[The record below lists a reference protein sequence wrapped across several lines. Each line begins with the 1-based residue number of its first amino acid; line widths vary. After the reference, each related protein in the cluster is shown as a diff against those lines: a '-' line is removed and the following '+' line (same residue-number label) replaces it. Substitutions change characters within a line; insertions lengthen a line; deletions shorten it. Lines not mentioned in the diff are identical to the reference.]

1 VAETSLHPLL
11 EFLDPQDALSA
22 RGGFDRGVVERVEKR
37 DLKGS
42 SKYADTYYAF
52 FLKRGVAGVDLFP
65 CLDHIDVGW
74 AAGALIYQWYIRH
87 GVPAN
92 KLHFWRALFAIEDV
106 LLQQELKC
114 WFWAEMAAGR
124 CRAKPIV
131 EGFDATSPG
140 KYFSVNDFLMTAPE
154 YRKSAELWLRVS
166 AILLPVSAC
175 GTADRELTM
184 TADGQSLTYKEGDD
198 GERQVTSQEG
208 AGSSGPSLDEII
220 AIANRNR
227 AARKGKS

>member
-1 VAETSLHPLL
+1 VSETTLHPLMN
-11 EFLDPQDALSA
+11 FIDPQDGESA
-22 RGGFDRGVVERVEKR
+22 RGGADRGVVDRVEKR

-42 SKYADTYYAF
+42 SKYADQYYAF

-92 KLHFWRALFAIEDV
+92 KLHFWRALFAVEDV

-114 WFWAEMAAGR
+114 WFWAEMVNGR

-154 YRKSAELWLRVS
+154 YRKSAELWLRMS

-175 GTADRELTM
+175 GSADRELTM
-184 TADGQSLTYKEGDD
+184 TADGQSLTYKEGSG
-198 GERQVTSQEG
+198 GEREVTSQEG
-208 AGSSGPSLDEII
+208 TGQGPSLDEII

-227 AARKGKS
+227 AQRRGDS